1 MKEAILATSI
11 SGHLLVRY
19 TAGEDMRRFVA
30 LTWGKRCLAG
40 KATMHSLPHKGLRG
54 RVIVPATRDN
64 QADWD
69 ICIGGAMIYGA
80 YMPQF
85 GRIFLSQFDGV
96 HDTIPLDPIPDD
108 FKVVHRAKCT
118 DHTFM
123 IMERK

>member
-1 MKEAILATSI
+1 
-11 SGHLLVRY
+11 
-19 TAGEDMRRFVA
+19 
-30 LTWGKRCLAG
+30 
-40 KATMHSLPHKGLRG
+40 MHSLPHKGLRG
-54 RVIVPATRDN
+54 RVIVPATREN

-85 GRIFLSQFDGV
+85 GRIFISQFDGV